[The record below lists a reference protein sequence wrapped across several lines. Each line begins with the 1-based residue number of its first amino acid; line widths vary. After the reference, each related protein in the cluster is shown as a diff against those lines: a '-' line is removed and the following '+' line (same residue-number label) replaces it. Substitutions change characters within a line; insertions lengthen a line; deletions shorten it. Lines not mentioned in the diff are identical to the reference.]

1 MEKNIMLM
9 AHENNV
15 LDNSLN
21 ITLINENKMEVKIVK
36 NTQMKRACKTND
48 TKYTKSCI
56 EIQNADIT
64 SSKYDIENG
73 KKNTYSS
80 LLGNFS
86 V

>member
-36 NTQMKRACKTND
+36 KHTNEKSMQNERHQIYKVMHRNSKR
-48 TKYTKSCI
+48 
-56 EIQNADIT
+56 
-64 SSKYDIENG
+64 
-73 KKNTYSS
+73 
-80 LLGNFS
+80 
-86 V
+86 